1 MEDPKTSRELKERIR
16 FLEMERQEHGRRL
29 KSYFKPSSD
38 SGPQGHI
45 LQTILLNI
53 KVPLDLKSMLV
64 KTAVGLVSQY
74 IINKILT
81 PKVVYPDQDMV
92 DELVDNAI
100 ENAINRNSHS
110 LNDDEK
116 KIFKKML
123 HQYLVSK

>member
-16 FLEMERQEHGRRL
+16 FLEMERQDNGRRL
-29 KSYFKPSSD
+29 KSYFQPSSD
-38 SGPQGHI
+38 SIPSGPI

-53 KVPLDLKSMLV
+53 KAPMDLKSMLV
-64 KTAVGLVSQY
+64 KTAVGLVSQF

-81 PKVVYPDQDMV
+81 PKAVYPDQEIV

-110 LNDDEK
+110 LNDDER